1 LDDSDNDII
10 TDFLCNQ
17 GEKDATK
24 NNIYSHENIS
34 NSSSS
39 STKPIVPIISV
50 THTPASYKYGH
61 ILEDTLNHIEMIR
74 ESLVLMKKS
83 TLCTNTNA
91 CDINDINNGKLSAN
105 SSTSLPDL
113 TQNNLLTDRRKS
125 CTEIDDLSYGGN
137 KNS

>member
-1 LDDSDNDII
+1 MDISSNKLLASSGIFDVNEEENFLSQQLMIFFYFSYKINLDDSDNDII

-61 ILEDTLNHIEMIR
+61 IL
-74 ESLVLMKKS
+74 
-83 TLCTNTNA
+83 
-91 CDINDINNGKLSAN
+91 GK
-105 SSTSLPDL
+105 
-113 TQNNLLTDRRKS
+113 
-125 CTEIDDLSYGGN
+125 
-137 KNS
+137 